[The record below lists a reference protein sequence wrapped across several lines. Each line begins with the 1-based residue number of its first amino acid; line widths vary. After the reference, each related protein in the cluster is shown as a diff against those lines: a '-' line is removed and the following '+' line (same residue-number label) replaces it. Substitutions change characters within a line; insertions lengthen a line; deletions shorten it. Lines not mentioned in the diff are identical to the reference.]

1 MNSEQPR
8 QGQGWPA
15 PPGHPPAGPANGG
28 HDGHGSGY
36 GGGHGSGYGVGYGG
50 GHGGGYGAPAP
61 IVVTRTP
68 SHRGAWIGAG
78 ATLVAAVIGVVGT
91 YLVSADN
98 DGDSAPPQ
106 AQTPVSGPATPSG
119 AETGSGDDTPADS
132 SRSPEATTSQEASA
146 PPATPASTAPPA
158 KPAGTVAW
166 QGPLVITYTEDK
178 DLDSA
183 PPVES
188 EIREENDFSVYP
200 FGGHMLR
207 PGDEVKALLWK
218 DSTNK
223 TPSYEDCARDID
235 TLGTSTETELRTGMV
250 VCAATNDGRLAR
262 LTVKELAGLAS
273 DTRAVF
279 DVVVWSR

>member
-1 MNSEQPR
+1 MNSEEPR

-28 HDGHGSGY
+28 HDGY
-36 GGGHGSGYGVGYGG
+36 GGGY
-50 GHGGGYGAPAP
+50 GGGYGAPAP
-61 IVVTRTP
+61 IVVTRTS
-68 SHRGAWIGAG
+68 SHRGAWIGAA
-78 ATLVAAVIGVVGT
+78 ATLVAAMIGVVGT
-91 YLVSADN
+91 YLVATNN
-98 DGDSAPPQ
+98 DGDAPPPQ
-106 AQTPVSGPATPSG
+106 AQTPVTSSTGPSG
-119 AETGSGDDTPADS
+119 AEGGSGEDS
-132 SRSPEATTSQEASA
+132 SVDSSQSPEPTTSGETSTSEESSA
-146 PPATPASTAPPA
+146 PPTSAAPPA
-158 KPAGTVAW
+158 KPGGTEEWKGA
-166 QGPLVITYTEDK
+166 LVITYTDDK

-188 EIREENDFSVYP
+188 EIRAENDFSVYP
-200 FGGHMLR
+200 FGGHMLQ
-207 PGDEVKALLWK
+207 PGDDVKALVWK

-223 TPSYEDCARDID
+223 TPSYADCARDID

>member
-1 MNSEQPR
+1 
-8 QGQGWPA
+8 
-15 PPGHPPAGPANGG
+15 
-28 HDGHGSGY
+28 
-36 GGGHGSGYGVGYGG
+36 
-50 GHGGGYGAPAP
+50 
-61 IVVTRTP
+61 VTRAS

-91 YLVSADN
+91 YLVSTGN
-98 DGDSAPPQ
+98 DAGPTPPQ
-106 AQTPVSGPATPSG
+106 AQTPVTSSATPSG
-119 AETGSGDDTPADS
+119 AETGDDTTVDS
-132 SRSPEATTSQEASA
+132 AQSPEPTPSQETST
-146 PPATPASTAPPA
+146 PPAKQTSAAPPA
-158 KPAGTVAW
+158 KPGGTEEWKGA
-166 QGPLVITYTEDK
+166 LVITYTDDK

-188 EIREENDFSVYP
+188 EIRAENDFSVYP

-207 PGDEVKALLWK
+207 PGDDVKALVWK

-235 TLGTSTETELRTGMV
+235 TLGTSTETELKTGMV